1 MRQELDTIN
10 EIFQANYRRGSA
22 YKHMPAFENFDFD
35 EVMKFMKL
43 AYNQAIQD
51 SVKSLQNYE
60 MIWGNGAIVPS
71 NQFEREILKLKIK

>member
-1 MRQELDTIN
+1 MKTPEEYIREFIQPQVLSITSIT
-10 EIFQANYRRGSA
+10 RMA
-22 YKHMPAFENFDFD
+22 YQIQKDS
-35 EVMKFMKL
+35 
-43 AYNQAIQD
+43 YNQAIED

>member
-1 MRQELDTIN
+1 MRDARLYLEKIPTRMLDEDIIEQIQQAQED
-10 EIFQANYRRGSA
+10 
-22 YKHMPAFENFDFD
+22 
-35 EVMKFMKL
+35 

>member
-1 MRQELDTIN
+1 MKTPEEYIREFIQPQVLSITSI
-10 EIFQANYRRGSA
+10 ARMA
-22 YKHMPAFENFDFD
+22 YQIQKDS
-35 EVMKFMKL
+35 
-43 AYNQAIQD
+43 YNQAIQD

>member
-1 MRQELDTIN
+1 MKSPKKYLD
-10 EIFQANYRRGSA
+10 NYRLIGMRELLSNMI
-22 YKHMPAFENFDFD
+22 K
-35 EVMKFMKL
+35 EVQKES
-43 AYNQAIQD
+43 YNQAIQD

>member
-1 MRQELDTIN
+1 MKDPKEYLDSWMN
-10 EIFQANYRRGSA
+10 NSSEDPFKDLCNSVKRAQ
-22 YKHMPAFENFDFD
+22 KD
-35 EVMKFMKL
+35 
-43 AYNQAIQD
+43 AYNQAIED